1 MLNRAWLLGL
11 GLAVAG
17 FACGGGDDPPTSAE
31 PPPGWGVRDEE
42 QLALIL
48 FRTYG
53 MPSSQAE
60 CVAGVA
66 FAANPSTGTHADGS
80 YDITQALFAAAG
92 DECGVDWS
100 DYDFT
105 HD

>member
-1 MLNRAWLLGL
+1 MLSRAWLLGL

-17 FACGGGDDPPTSAE
+17 FAACGGGDAQKSGE
-31 PPPGWGVRDEE
+31 PPVGWGVNDEE
-42 QLALIL
+42 QLALML
-48 FRTYG
+48 FGYG

-60 CVAGVA
+60 CVARAA
-66 FAANPSTGTHADGS
+66 FAANPSTDTHADRS
-80 YDITQALFAAAG
+80 YDITQALFVAAG

-105 HD
+105 GD